1 MKGVLGGMRRT
12 LAHLIRF
19 KAVTR
24 KYPYE
29 KRELPERSRG
39 LIALLLEPET
49 SIFKCESC
57 LMCEKA
63 CPPRAISI
71 SYNFRNGFRK
81 RPPIAPRASYY
92 RIRMVQTAPYGDRRP
107 LSPAVLTVPA
117 EAERGLDLGR
127 AYRDLPG
134 APRRPGPQTPAP
146 YADTAAA

>member
-1 MKGVLGGMRRT
+1 MFGIIAGMLRT
-12 LAHLIRF
+12 LDHLVRPRV
-19 KAVTR
+19 VTR

-71 SYNFRNGFRK
+71 SYTFRNGFRK

-107 LSPAVLTVPA
+107 LSPAVLTIPA
-117 EAERGLDLGR
+117 EDDLIDPEPMR
-127 AYRDLPG
+127 RIIRDTPEG
-134 APRRPGPQTPAP
+134 A
-146 YADTAAA
+146 